1 MIGILA
7 GMGPKS
13 TGPFVDTVVAECQT
27 IYGAK
32 HDMDFPHMM
41 IYSCPTPFYMD
52 RPIDHEAMKK
62 AIIEGA
68 QKLESTGVEFIAMP
82 CNTAHLYFD
91 ELQRSLSV
99 PILNI
104 VDETLQAIPENTKR
118 VALLATEA
126 TVQAGIY
133 QDGIAK
139 RNIEYIHY
147 EKWQTMINQIIS
159 CIKGGEIEKARKLWD
174 ALVLQLKDEVDTAII
189 ACTDLN
195 VVASEDFV
203 DSSQCL
209 AKAVV
214 RMYVETIRGSHL
226 LKWDTHLTKTLEK
239 NLYPLLK

>member
-13 TGPFVDTVVAECQT
+13 TGPFVDTVVAGCQT

-68 QKLESTGVEFIAMP
+68 QKLESTGASFIAMP
-82 CNTAHLYFD
+82 CNTAHLYFE
-91 ELQRSLSV
+91 ELQRSLSI

-104 VDETLQAIPENTKR
+104 VDETLKAIPETAKR

-147 EKWQTMINQIIS
+147 EKWQTMINQIITY
-159 CIKGGEIEKARKLWD
+159 IKSGEVEEAHKLWN
-174 ALVLQLKDEVDTAII
+174 ALVVQLKDEVDTAII

-209 AKAVV
+209 AKAVI
-214 RMYVETIRGSHL
+214 RMYVENIRGS
-226 LKWDTHLTKTLEK
+226 K
-239 NLYPLLK
+239 

>member
-13 TGPFVDTVVAECQT
+13 TGPFVDTVVAGCQT

-68 QKLESTGVEFIAMP
+68 QKLESTGVDFIAMP
-82 CNTAHLYFD
+82 CNTAHLYFE
-91 ELQRSLSV
+91 ELQRSITI

-104 VDETLQAIPENTKR
+104 VDETLKAIPENTKT

-139 RNIEYIHY
+139 RNIEYVHN
-147 EKWQTMINQIIS
+147 EQWQEMINQIIS
-159 CIKGGEIEKARKLWD
+159 CIKGGEIEEARKLWSL
-174 ALVLQLKDEVDTAII
+174 LVLQLKDEVDTAII

-195 VVASEDFV
+195 VVVSEDFV
-203 DSSQCL
+203 DSAQCL
-209 AKAVV
+209 AKAFV
-214 RMYVETIRGSHL
+214 RMYASNIRRSS
-226 LKWDTHLTKTLEK
+226 
-239 NLYPLLK
+239 

>member
-13 TGPFVDTVVAECQT
+13 TGPFVDTVVAKCQT

-52 RPIDHEAMKK
+52 RPIDHEAMKN

-68 QKLESTGVEFIAMP
+68 QKLESTGVDFIAIP
-82 CNTAHLYFD
+82 CNTAHLYFE
-91 ELQRSLSV
+91 ELQHSLSI

-104 VDETLQAIPENTKR
+104 VDETLQTIPENIKR

-133 QDGIAK
+133 QDGITN
-139 RNIEYIHY
+139 RNIEYIHH
-147 EKWQTMINQIIS
+147 ETWQEMINQIITW
-159 CIKGGEIEKARKLWD
+159 IKSGEVEEARELWN
-174 ALVLQLKDEVDTAII
+174 ALVLQLRDEVDTAII

-203 DSSQCL
+203 DSAQCL

-214 RMYVETIRGSHL
+214 RMYVETIRGSQ
-226 LKWDTHLTKTLEK
+226 
-239 NLYPLLK
+239 

>member
-68 QKLESTGVEFIAMP
+68 QKLESTGAGFIAMP
-82 CNTAHLYFD
+82 CNTAHLYFE
-91 ELQRSLSV
+91 ELQQSLSI

-104 VDETLQAIPENTKR
+104 VDETLKAIPETAKR

-126 TVQAGIY
+126 TVQSGIY

-147 EKWQTMINQIIS
+147 EQWQESINQIIS
-159 CIKGGEIEKARKLWD
+159 YIKGGEIEKAHELWNT
-174 ALVLQLKDEVDTAII
+174 LVLQLRDEVDTAII

-214 RMYVETIRGSHL
+214 RMYVENIRGSQ
-226 LKWDTHLTKTLEK
+226 
-239 NLYPLLK
+239 

>member
-1 MIGILA
+1 MKGDETMIGILA

-13 TGPFVDTVVAECQT
+13 TGPFVDTVVADCQT

-68 QKLESTGVEFIAMP
+68 QKLESTGASFIAMP
-82 CNTAHLYFD
+82 CNTAHLYFE
-91 ELQRSLSV
+91 ELQQSLSI

-104 VDETLQAIPENTKR
+104 VDETLKAIPETAKR

-126 TVQAGIY
+126 TVQSGIY

-147 EKWQTMINQIIS
+147 EQWQESINQIIS
-159 CIKGGEIEKARKLWD
+159 YIKGGEIEKARKLWN
-174 ALVLQLKDEVDTAII
+174 ALVLQLRDEVDTAII
-189 ACTDLN
+189 ACIDLN

-214 RMYVETIRGSHL
+214 RMYVENIRGSQ
-226 LKWDTHLTKTLEK
+226 
-239 NLYPLLK
+239 

>member
-7 GMGPKS
+7 GMGPKA

-68 QKLESTGVEFIAMP
+68 QKLESTGASFIAIP
-82 CNTAHLYFD
+82 CNTAHLYFE
-91 ELQRSLSV
+91 ELQQSLSI

-104 VDETLQAIPENTKR
+104 VDETLKAIPETAKR

-126 TVQAGIY
+126 TVRAEIY

-139 RNIEYIHY
+139 RNIDYIHY
-147 EKWQTMINQIIS
+147 EQWQESINQIITY
-159 CIKGGEIEKARKLWD
+159 IKSGEVKEAHRLWD
-174 ALVLQLKDEVDTAII
+174 ALVLQLKNEVDTAII

-195 VVASEDFV
+195 VVANEDFV

-214 RMYVETIRGSHL
+214 RMYVETIRRS
-226 LKWDTHLTKTLEK
+226 
-239 NLYPLLK
+239 

>member
-13 TGPFVDTVVAECQT
+13 TGPFVDTVVATCQT

-52 RPIDHEAMKK
+52 RLIDHEAMKK

-68 QKLESTGVEFIAMP
+68 QNLESTGVEFIAMP
-82 CNTAHLYFD
+82 CNTAHLYFE
-91 ELQRSLSV
+91 ELQHSLSI

-126 TVQAGIY
+126 TIQAGIY

-139 RNIEYIHY
+139 CNIEYIHH
-147 EKWQTMINQIIS
+147 EKWQEMINQIITCTKS
-159 CIKGGEIEKARKLWD
+159 GEIKEARELWN
-174 ALVLQLKDEVDTAII
+174 ALVLQLQDEVDTAII

-195 VVASEDFV
+195 VVSSEDFV
-203 DSSQCL
+203 DSAQCL
-209 AKAVV
+209 AEAVV
-214 RMYVETIRGSHL
+214 RMYVENIRRSQ
-226 LKWDTHLTKTLEK
+226 
-239 NLYPLLK
+239 

>member
-68 QKLESTGVEFIAMP
+68 QKLESTGASFIAMP
-82 CNTAHLYFD
+82 CNTAHLYFE
-91 ELQRSLSV
+91 ELQQSLSI

-104 VDETLQAIPENTKR
+104 VDETLKAIPETAKR

-126 TVQAGIY
+126 TVQSGIY
-133 QDGIAK
+133 QDGIVK

-147 EKWQTMINQIIS
+147 EQWQESINQIIS
-159 CIKGGEIEKARKLWD
+159 YIKGGEIEKAHELWNT
-174 ALVLQLKDEVDTAII
+174 LVLQLRDEVDTAII

-214 RMYVETIRGSHL
+214 RMYLSNIKRSS
-226 LKWDTHLTKTLEK
+226 
-239 NLYPLLK
+239 

>member
-13 TGPFVDTVVAECQT
+13 TGPFVDTVVAGCQT
-27 IYGAK
+27 IYRAK

-41 IYSCPTPFYMD
+41 IYSCTTPFYMD

-62 AIIEGA
+62 AIFEGA

-82 CNTAHLYFD
+82 CNTAHLYFE

-139 RNIEYIHY
+139 RNIEYIHH
-147 EKWQTMINQIIS
+147 ETWQKMINQIIT
-159 CIKGGEIEKARKLWD
+159 CIKSGEIEKAHELWNT
-174 ALVLQLKDEVDTAII
+174 LVLQLRDEVDTAII

-203 DSSQCL
+203 DSAQCL

-214 RMYVETIRGSHL
+214 KMYVENIRGSQ
-226 LKWDTHLTKTLEK
+226 
-239 NLYPLLK
+239 

>member
-13 TGPFVDTVVAECQT
+13 TGPFIDTVVAECQT

-32 HDMDFPHMM
+32 HDMDFPYMM

-68 QKLESTGVEFIAMP
+68 QKLESTGASFIAMP
-82 CNTAHLYFD
+82 CNTAHLYFE
-91 ELQRSLSV
+91 ELQDSLSI

-104 VDETLQAIPENTKR
+104 VDETLQAIPETAKR

-133 QDGIAK
+133 QDGIVK
-139 RNIEYIHY
+139 RNIEYIHH
-147 EKWQTMINQIIS
+147 EKWQDMINQIITY
-159 CIKGGEIEKARKLWD
+159 IKSGKVEEARELWN
-174 ALVLQLKDEVDTAII
+174 ALVLQLREEVDTAII

-214 RMYVETIRGSHL
+214 RMYLSN
-226 LKWDTHLTKTLEK
+226 TKRSS
-239 NLYPLLK
+239 

>member
-13 TGPFVDTVVAECQT
+13 TGPFVDTVVAGCQT

-82 CNTAHLYFD
+82 CNMAHLYFE
-91 ELQRSLSV
+91 ELQQSLSI

-104 VDETLQAIPENTKR
+104 VDETLKAIPETAKR

-126 TVQAGIY
+126 TVRAEIY

-139 RNIEYIHY
+139 RNIDYIYY
-147 EKWQTMINQIIS
+147 EQWQESINQIITY
-159 CIKGGEIEKARKLWD
+159 IKSGEVKEAHRLWD

-195 VVASEDFV
+195 VVANEDFV
-203 DSSQCL
+203 DSAQCL

-214 RMYVETIRGSHL
+214 KMYVENIRGA
-226 LKWDTHLTKTLEK
+226 K
-239 NLYPLLK
+239 

>member
-13 TGPFVDTVVAECQT
+13 TGPFIDTVVAECQT

-68 QKLESTGVEFIAMP
+68 QKLESTGASFIAMP
-82 CNTAHLYFD
+82 CNTAHLYFE
-91 ELQRSLSV
+91 ELQDSLSI
-99 PILNI
+99 PILHI
-104 VDETLQAIPENTKR
+104 VDETLQAIPETAKR

-126 TVQAGIY
+126 TVQADIY
-133 QDGIAK
+133 QDRIAK
-139 RNIEYIHY
+139 RNIEYIHH
-147 EKWQTMINQIIS
+147 ETWQEMINQIIT
-159 CIKGGEIEKARKLWD
+159 CIKSGEIEKAHELWN
-174 ALVLQLKDEVDTAII
+174 ALVLQLREEVDTAII

-195 VVASEDFV
+195 VVASENFV

-214 RMYVETIRGSHL
+214 RMYLSN
-226 LKWDTHLTKTLEK
+226 TKK
-239 NLYPLLK
+239 SS

>member
-62 AIIEGA
+62 VIIEGA
-68 QKLESTGVEFIAMP
+68 QKLESTGASFIAMP
-82 CNTAHLYFD
+82 CNTAHLYFE
-91 ELQRSLSV
+91 ELQQSLSI

-104 VDETLQAIPENTKR
+104 VDETLKAIPKTAKR

-147 EKWQTMINQIIS
+147 EQWQESINQIIS
-159 CIKGGEIEKARKLWD
+159 YIKGGEIEKAHELWS
-174 ALVLQLKDEVDTAII
+174 ARVLQLRDEVDTAII

-214 RMYVETIRGSHL
+214 RMYVENIRGSQ
-226 LKWDTHLTKTLEK
+226 
-239 NLYPLLK
+239 

>member
-68 QKLESTGVEFIAMP
+68 QKLESTGASFIAMP
-82 CNTAHLYFD
+82 CNTAHLYFK
-91 ELQRSLSV
+91 ELQRSLSI

-104 VDETLQAIPENTKR
+104 VDETLKAIPETAKR

-147 EKWQTMINQIIS
+147 EKWQTMINQIITY
-159 CIKGGEIEKARKLWD
+159 IKSGEVEEARKLWS
-174 ALVLQLKDEVDTAII
+174 ALVVQLKDEVDTAII

-214 RMYVETIRGSHL
+214 RIYLSN
-226 LKWDTHLTKTLEK
+226 TKRSS
-239 NLYPLLK
+239 

>member
-27 IYGAK
+27 IYGAT

-52 RPIDHEAMKK
+52 SPIDHAAMKK

-68 QKLESTGVEFIAMP
+68 QKLESTGVDFIAMP
-82 CNTAHLYFD
+82 CNTAHLYFE
-91 ELQRSLSV
+91 ELQRSITI

-104 VDETLQAIPENTKR
+104 VDETLKAIPENTKR

-126 TVQAGIY
+126 TVQASIY
-133 QDGIAK
+133 QDGITK
-139 RNIEYIHY
+139 RDIEYIHH
-147 EKWQTMINQIIS
+147 EKWQTMINQIIT
-159 CIKGGEIEKARKLWD
+159 CIKSGKVEEARKLWSV
-174 ALVLQLKDEVDTAII
+174 LVLQLKDEVDTAII

-195 VVASEDFV
+195 VVVSEDFV
-203 DSSQCL
+203 DSAQCL

-214 RMYVETIRGSHL
+214 RIYASNIKKSS
-226 LKWDTHLTKTLEK
+226 
-239 NLYPLLK
+239 

>member
-68 QKLESTGVEFIAMP
+68 QKLESTGASFIAMP
-82 CNTAHLYFD
+82 CNTAHLYFE
-91 ELQRSLSV
+91 ELQQSLSI

-104 VDETLQAIPENTKR
+104 VDETLKAIPETAKR
-118 VALLATEA
+118 VALLTTEA
-126 TVQAGIY
+126 TAQSGIY

-147 EKWQTMINQIIS
+147 EQWQESINQIIS
-159 CIKGGEIEKARKLWD
+159 YIKGGEIEKAHELWNT
-174 ALVLQLKDEVDTAII
+174 LVLQLRDEVDTAII

-214 RMYVETIRGSHL
+214 RMYVENIRGSQ
-226 LKWDTHLTKTLEK
+226 
-239 NLYPLLK
+239 

>member
-1 MIGILA
+1 
-7 GMGPKS
+7 
-13 TGPFVDTVVAECQT
+13 
-27 IYGAK
+27 
-32 HDMDFPHMM
+32 MM

-68 QKLESTGVEFIAMP
+68 QKLESTGANFIAMP
-82 CNTAHLYFD
+82 CNTAHLYFE
-91 ELQRSLSV
+91 ELQRSLSI

-104 VDETLQAIPENTKR
+104 VDETLKAIPETAKR

-126 TVQAGIY
+126 TVQSGIY

-147 EKWQTMINQIIS
+147 EQWQESINQIITY
-159 CIKGGEIEKARKLWD
+159 IKSGVVKEAHRLWN

-203 DSSQCL
+203 DSAQCL

-214 RMYVETIRGSHL
+214 KMYLSN
-226 LKWDTHLTKTLEK
+226 TKRSS
-239 NLYPLLK
+239 

>member
-13 TGPFVDTVVAECQT
+13 TGPFVDTVVAGCQT

-68 QKLESTGVEFIAMP
+68 QKLESIGVDFIAMP
-82 CNTAHLYFD
+82 CNTAHLYFE
-91 ELQRSLSV
+91 ELQHSLSI

-104 VDETLQAIPENTKR
+104 VDETLQAIPESTKR

-126 TVQAGIY
+126 TIQAGIY

-139 RNIEYIHY
+139 RNIEYIHHG
-147 EKWQTMINQIIS
+147 KWQEMINQTIS
-159 CIKGGEIEKARKLWD
+159 CIKGGEIEKARELWHT
-174 ALVLQLKDEVDTAII
+174 LVLQLRNEVDTAII

-195 VVASEDFV
+195 VVADEDFV

-209 AKAVV
+209 AEALV
-214 RMYVETIRGSHL
+214 RMYLSN
-226 LKWDTHLTKTLEK
+226 TKK
-239 NLYPLLK
+239 SS

>member
-68 QKLESTGVEFIAMP
+68 QKLESTGASFIAMP
-82 CNTAHLYFD
+82 CNTAHLYFE
-91 ELQRSLSV
+91 ELQQSLSI

-104 VDETLQAIPENTKR
+104 VDETLKAIPETAKR

-126 TVQAGIY
+126 TVQSGIY
-133 QDGIAK
+133 QNGIAK

-147 EKWQTMINQIIS
+147 EQWQESINQIIS
-159 CIKGGEIEKARKLWD
+159 YIKGGEIEKAHELWNT
-174 ALVLQLKDEVDTAII
+174 LVLQLRDEVDTAII

-214 RMYVETIRGSHL
+214 RMYVENIRGSQ
-226 LKWDTHLTKTLEK
+226 
-239 NLYPLLK
+239 

>member
-13 TGPFVDTVVAECQT
+13 TGPFGDTVVAECQT

-68 QKLESTGVEFIAMP
+68 QKLESTGASFIAMP
-82 CNTAHLYFD
+82 CNTAHLYFE
-91 ELQRSLSV
+91 ELQQSLSI

-104 VDETLQAIPENTKR
+104 VDETLKAIPETAKR

-139 RNIEYIHY
+139 CNIEYIHY
-147 EKWQTMINQIIS
+147 EQWQESINQIITY
-159 CIKGGEIEKARKLWD
+159 IKSGEVEEARELWN

-214 RMYVETIRGSHL
+214 RMYVENIRGS
-226 LKWDTHLTKTLEK
+226 K
-239 NLYPLLK
+239 

>member
-13 TGPFVDTVVAECQT
+13 TGPFVDTVVAQCQT

-52 RPIDHEAMKK
+52 RPIDHTAMKK

-68 QKLESTGVEFIAMP
+68 QKLESTGVDFIAMP
-82 CNTAHLYFD
+82 CNTAHLYFE
-91 ELQRSLSV
+91 ELKRSITI

-104 VDETLQAIPENTKR
+104 VDETLKAIPENTKR

-133 QDGIAK
+133 QDGIIK
-139 RNIEYIHY
+139 RNIEYIHN
-147 EKWQTMINQIIS
+147 EQWQEMINQIIT
-159 CIKGGEIEKARKLWD
+159 CIKGGEIEEACKLWSV
-174 ALVLQLKDEVDTAII
+174 LVLQLKDEVDTAII

-195 VVASEDFV
+195 VVVSEDFV
-203 DSSQCL
+203 DSAQCL

-214 RMYVETIRGSHL
+214 RMYASNIKRSS
-226 LKWDTHLTKTLEK
+226 
-239 NLYPLLK
+239 

>member
-1 MIGILA
+1 MKGDETMIGILA

-68 QKLESTGVEFIAMP
+68 QKLESTGASFIAMP
-82 CNTAHLYFD
+82 CNTAHLYFE
-91 ELQRSLSV
+91 ELQQSLSI

-104 VDETLQAIPENTKR
+104 VDETLKEIPETAKR

-126 TVQAGIY
+126 TVQSGIY

-147 EKWQTMINQIIS
+147 EQWQESINQIIS
-159 CIKGGEIEKARKLWD
+159 YIKGGEIEKAHELWNT
-174 ALVLQLKDEVDTAII
+174 LVLQLRDEVDTAII

-214 RMYVETIRGSHL
+214 RMYVENIRGSQ
-226 LKWDTHLTKTLEK
+226 
-239 NLYPLLK
+239 

>member
-13 TGPFVDTVVAECQT
+13 TGPFVDTVVAGCQT

-68 QKLESTGVEFIAMP
+68 QKLESTGASFIAMP
-82 CNTAHLYFD
+82 CNTAHLYFE
-91 ELQRSLSV
+91 ELQQSLSI

-104 VDETLQAIPENTKR
+104 VDETLKAIPETAKR

-126 TVQAGIY
+126 TVRAEIY

-139 RNIEYIHY
+139 RNIEYIHH
-147 EKWQTMINQIIS
+147 ETWQEMINQIIT
-159 CIKGGEIEKARKLWD
+159 CIKSGEIEKAHKLWNT
-174 ALVLQLKDEVDTAII
+174 LVLQLRDEVDTAII

-203 DSSQCL
+203 DSAQCL

-214 RMYVETIRGSHL
+214 KM
-226 LKWDTHLTKTLEK
+226 
-239 NLYPLLK
+239 

>member
-1 MIGILA
+1 MKGDETMIGILA

-68 QKLESTGVEFIAMP
+68 QKLESTGASFIAMP
-82 CNTAHLYFD
+82 CNTAHLYFE
-91 ELQRSLSV
+91 ELQQSLSI

-104 VDETLQAIPENTKR
+104 VDETLKAIPETAKR

-126 TVQAGIY
+126 TVQSGIY
-133 QDGIAK
+133 QDGIVK

-147 EKWQTMINQIIS
+147 EQWQESINQIIS
-159 CIKGGEIEKARKLWD
+159 YIKGGEIEKAHELWNT
-174 ALVLQLKDEVDTAII
+174 LVLQLRDEVDTAII

-214 RMYVETIRGSHL
+214 RMYLSNIKRSS
-226 LKWDTHLTKTLEK
+226 
-239 NLYPLLK
+239 

>member
-32 HDMDFPHMM
+32 HGMDFPHMM

-68 QKLESTGVEFIAMP
+68 QKLESTGASFIAMP
-82 CNTAHLYFD
+82 CNTAHLYFE
-91 ELQRSLSV
+91 ELQQSLSI

-104 VDETLQAIPENTKR
+104 VDETLKAIPETAKR

-126 TVQAGIY
+126 TVQSGIY

-147 EKWQTMINQIIS
+147 EQWQESINQIITY
-159 CIKGGEIEKARKLWD
+159 IKSGEVEEARELWS

-195 VVASEDFV
+195 VLASEDFI

-214 RMYVETIRGSHL
+214 RMYLSNTKRSSET
-226 LKWDTHLTKTLEK
+226 
-239 NLYPLLK
+239 

>member
-68 QKLESTGVEFIAMP
+68 QKLESTGASFIAMP
-82 CNTAHLYFD
+82 CNTAHLYFE
-91 ELQRSLSV
+91 ELQQSLSI

-104 VDETLQAIPENTKR
+104 VDETLKAIPETAKR

-147 EKWQTMINQIIS
+147 EQWQESINQIITY
-159 CIKGGEIEKARKLWD
+159 IKSGEVEEARELWS

-195 VVASEDFV
+195 VLASEDFI

-214 RMYVETIRGSHL
+214 RMYVENIRGSQ
-226 LKWDTHLTKTLEK
+226 
-239 NLYPLLK
+239 

>member
-13 TGPFVDTVVAECQT
+13 TGPFVDTVVAKCQK

-82 CNTAHLYFD
+82 CNTAHLYFE
-91 ELQRSLSV
+91 ELQHSLSI

-104 VDETLQAIPENTKR
+104 VDETLQTIPENIKR

-126 TVQAGIY
+126 TIQAGIY
-133 QDGIAK
+133 QDRIAK
-139 RNIEYIHY
+139 RNIEYIHN
-147 EKWQTMINQIIS
+147 EQWQESINQIIT
-159 CIKGGEIEKARKLWD
+159 CIKGGEIEEASKLWS
-174 ALVLQLKDEVDTAII
+174 ALVVQLKDEVDTAII

-203 DSSQCL
+203 DSAQCL
-209 AKAVV
+209 AEAVV
-214 RMYVETIRGSHL
+214 RTYAKNIRESQ
-226 LKWDTHLTKTLEK
+226 
-239 NLYPLLK
+239 

>member
-52 RPIDHEAMKK
+52 RPIDHAAMKK

-68 QKLESTGVEFIAMP
+68 QKLESTGVDFIAMP
-82 CNTAHLYFD
+82 CNTAHLYFE
-91 ELQRSLSV
+91 ELQRSITI

-104 VDETLQAIPENTKR
+104 VDETLKAIPENTKR

-126 TVQAGIY
+126 TVQASIY
-133 QDGIAK
+133 QDGITK
-139 RNIEYIHY
+139 RDIEYIHN
-147 EKWQTMINQIIS
+147 EQWQEMINQIIT
-159 CIKGGEIEKARKLWD
+159 CIKGGEIEEARKLWSL
-174 ALVLQLKDEVDTAII
+174 LVLQLKDEVDTAII

-195 VVASEDFV
+195 VVVSEDFV
-203 DSSQCL
+203 DSAQCL

-214 RMYVETIRGSHL
+214 RIYASNIKRSS
-226 LKWDTHLTKTLEK
+226 
-239 NLYPLLK
+239 

>member
-68 QKLESTGVEFIAMP
+68 QKLESTGASFIAMP
-82 CNTAHLYFD
+82 CNTAHLYFE
-91 ELQRSLSV
+91 ELQQSLSI

-104 VDETLQAIPENTKR
+104 VDETLKAIPETAKR

-139 RNIEYIHY
+139 RNIEYIHH
-147 EKWQTMINQIIS
+147 EKWQDMINQIITY
-159 CIKGGEIEKARKLWD
+159 IKSGKVEEARELWN
-174 ALVLQLKDEVDTAII
+174 ALVLQLREEVDTAII

-195 VVASEDFV
+195 VVAIEDFV

-214 RMYVETIRGSHL
+214 RMYVENIRGS
-226 LKWDTHLTKTLEK
+226 K
-239 NLYPLLK
+239 

>member
-27 IYGAK
+27 IYGAT

-52 RPIDHEAMKK
+52 RPIDHAAMKK

-68 QKLESTGVEFIAMP
+68 QKLESTGVDFIAMP
-82 CNTAHLYFD
+82 CNTAHLYFE
-91 ELQRSLSV
+91 ELQRSITI

-104 VDETLQAIPENTKR
+104 VDETLKAIPENTKR

-126 TVQAGIY
+126 TVQASIY
-133 QDGIAK
+133 QDGITK
-139 RNIEYIHY
+139 RDIEYIHH
-147 EKWQTMINQIIS
+147 EKWQTMINQIIT
-159 CIKGGEIEKARKLWD
+159 CIKSGKVEEARKLWSL
-174 ALVLQLKDEVDTAII
+174 LVLQLKDEVDTAII

-195 VVASEDFV
+195 VVVSEDFV
-203 DSSQCL
+203 DSAQCL

-214 RMYVETIRGSHL
+214 RIYASNIKKSS
-226 LKWDTHLTKTLEK
+226 
-239 NLYPLLK
+239 

>member
-13 TGPFVDTVVAECQT
+13 TGPFVDTVVAGCQT

-32 HDMDFPHMM
+32 YDMDFPHMM

-68 QKLESTGVEFIAMP
+68 QKLESTGASFIAMP
-82 CNTAHLYFD
+82 CNTAHLYFE
-91 ELQRSLSV
+91 ELQHSLSI

-104 VDETLQAIPENTKR
+104 VDETLQAIPKNVKR

-139 RNIEYIHY
+139 RNIEYIHH
-147 EKWQTMINQIIS
+147 ETWQEMINQIIT
-159 CIKGGEIEKARKLWD
+159 CIKSGEIEKAHELWN
-174 ALVLQLKDEVDTAII
+174 ALVLQLREEVDTAII

-195 VVASEDFV
+195 VVASENFV

-214 RMYVETIRGSHL
+214 RMYLSN
-226 LKWDTHLTKTLEK
+226 TKK
-239 NLYPLLK
+239 SS

>member
-13 TGPFVDTVVAECQT
+13 TGPFVDTVVAQCQA

-52 RPIDHEAMKK
+52 RPIDYAMMKK

-68 QKLESTGVEFIAMP
+68 QKLESTGVDFIAMP
-82 CNTAHLYFD
+82 CNTAHLYFK
-91 ELQRSLSV
+91 ELQHSLSI

-104 VDETLQAIPENTKR
+104 VDETLQAIPDNTKR
-118 VALLATEA
+118 VALLATQA

-133 QDGIAK
+133 QDGITK
-139 RNIEYIHY
+139 RDIEYIHN
-147 EKWQTMINQIIS
+147 EKWQEMINQIIT
-159 CIKGGEIEKARKLWD
+159 CIKCGEVEEARKLWS
-174 ALVLQLKDEVDTAII
+174 ALVLHLKNEVDTAII

-195 VVASEDFV
+195 VVANEDFV

-209 AKAVV
+209 ADAVV
-214 RMYVETIRGSHL
+214 RMYLANIRR
-226 LKWDTHLTKTLEK
+226 T
-239 NLYPLLK
+239 

>member
-13 TGPFVDTVVAECQT
+13 TGPFVDTVVAKCQT

-52 RPIDHEAMKK
+52 RPIDHAAMKK

-68 QKLESTGVEFIAMP
+68 QKLESTGVDFIAMP
-82 CNTAHLYFD
+82 CNTAHLYFE
-91 ELQRSLSV
+91 ELQHSITI

-104 VDETLQAIPENTKR
+104 VDETLKAIPENTKR

-126 TVQAGIY
+126 TVQASIY
-133 QDGIAK
+133 QDGITK
-139 RNIEYIHY
+139 RDIEYIHH
-147 EKWQTMINQIIS
+147 EKWQTMINQIIT
-159 CIKGGEIEKARKLWD
+159 CIKSGKVEEARKLWSV
-174 ALVLQLKDEVDTAII
+174 LVLQLKDEVDTAII

-195 VVASEDFV
+195 VVVSEDFV
-203 DSSQCL
+203 DSAQCL

-214 RMYVETIRGSHL
+214 RIYASNIKKSS
-226 LKWDTHLTKTLEK
+226 
-239 NLYPLLK
+239 

>member
-13 TGPFVDTVVAECQT
+13 TGPFVDTVVAGCQT

-68 QKLESTGVEFIAMP
+68 QKLESTGVDFIAMP
-82 CNTAHLYFD
+82 CNTALYFE
-91 ELQRSLSV
+91 ELQHSLSI

-118 VALLATEA
+118 IALLATEA
-126 TVQAGIY
+126 TIQAGIY

-139 RNIEYIHY
+139 RNIEYIHH
-147 EKWQTMINQIIS
+147 EKWQTMITKIITY
-159 CIKGGEIEKARKLWD
+159 IKSGEVEEARKLWS

-214 RMYVETIRGSHL
+214 RMYLSN
-226 LKWDTHLTKTLEK
+226 TKK
-239 NLYPLLK
+239 SS

>member
-68 QKLESTGVEFIAMP
+68 QKLESTGTSFIAMP
-82 CNTAHLYFD
+82 CNTAHLYFE
-91 ELQRSLSV
+91 ELQRSLSI

-104 VDETLQAIPENTKR
+104 VDETLQAIPETAKR

-139 RNIEYIHY
+139 RNIEYIHH
-147 EKWQTMINQIIS
+147 ETWQEMINQIIT
-159 CIKGGEIEKARKLWD
+159 CIKSGEIEKAHELWN
-174 ALVLQLKDEVDTAII
+174 ALVLQLREEVDTAII

-195 VVASEDFV
+195 VVAIEDFV

-214 RMYVETIRGSHL
+214 RMYVETIRGSQ
-226 LKWDTHLTKTLEK
+226 
-239 NLYPLLK
+239 

>member
-13 TGPFVDTVVAECQT
+13 TGPFVDTVVADCQT

-68 QKLESTGVEFIAMP
+68 QKLESTGASFIAMP
-82 CNTAHLYFD
+82 CNTAHLYFE
-91 ELQRSLSV
+91 ELQQSLSI

-104 VDETLQAIPENTKR
+104 VDETLKAIPETAKR

-126 TVQAGIY
+126 TVQSGIY

-147 EKWQTMINQIIS
+147 EQWQESINQIIS
-159 CIKGGEIEKARKLWD
+159 YIKGGEIEKAHELWNT
-174 ALVLQLKDEVDTAII
+174 LVLQLRDEVDTAII

-214 RMYVETIRGSHL
+214 RMYVENIRGSQ
-226 LKWDTHLTKTLEK
+226 
-239 NLYPLLK
+239 

>member
-62 AIIEGA
+62 VIIEGA
-68 QKLESTGVEFIAMP
+68 QKLESTGASFIAMP
-82 CNTAHLYFD
+82 CNTAHLYFE
-91 ELQRSLSV
+91 ELQQSLSI

-104 VDETLQAIPENTKR
+104 IDETLKAIPETAKR

-147 EKWQTMINQIIS
+147 EQWQESINQIITY
-159 CIKGGEIEKARKLWD
+159 IKSGEVEEARELWS

-195 VVASEDFV
+195 VLASEDFI

-214 RMYVETIRGSHL
+214 RMYLSNTKRSSET
-226 LKWDTHLTKTLEK
+226 
-239 NLYPLLK
+239 